1 MTGHQGFRVY
11 ALTGS
16 GFSVALCVAAGVVQV
31 TGHFPVPGVMLAG
44 FLLIS
49 LGYAFAAWA
58 LIENR
63 FFSSMVRIQVD
74 RGYVVC
80 DSGLYRIVTSRLCW
94 KYTGTP
100 GYGAG
105 LGLDADTYS
114 GGGCASHHGDKNG
127 ALRPKPEGRVAGLS
141 RLCAPCALSVD
152 SGDLLKR

>member
-63 FFSSMVRIQVD
+63 FFPAWCVFRWIEGMLCVT
-74 RGYVVC
+74 VV
-80 DSGLYRIVTSRLCW
+80 SIGL
-94 KYTGTP
+94 
-100 GYGAG
+100 
-105 LGLDADTYS
+105 
-114 GGGCASHHGDKNG
+114 
-127 ALRPKPEGRVAGLS
+127 
-141 RLCAPCALSVD
+141 
-152 SGDLLKR
+152 